1 MDIFQPILSVNK
13 LSLTSSKGILFKDI
27 SFELFQGEVL
37 AIMGPSGIGKSML
50 SKAIAGFLPSN
61 IITQGSIE
69 LNGNDISQ
77 LSMLHRAKHQR
88 PGVIFQDALR
98 ALNPLASIEKH
109 LCLALTGNKIHLNK
123 VNKDIIVSLLERLRF
138 TDAETILSKYPNQ
151 LSGGQRQR
159 ICIAIAL
166 LSKANLIIADEPTS
180 GLDPSTESEIL
191 ELLYTR
197 VQQSNNAALLIT
209 HDLSMALKCDKILI
223 ISDSKVVA
231 YGSPS
236 KAIQN
241 SQHPFCQKLLKLLDN
256 SRVLEKFT
264 KVNCFEIIFKQVS
277 VHYYSKPKWFGGKPS
292 IALEQLD
299 LSIKEQDLAIVGP
312 SGAGK
317 STFIELLF
325 GLRRPS
331 SGEIYVCGYKLSKN
345 SSKQS
350 LKMSKHI
357 QLIPQE
363 PQSSLN
369 PFYTV
374 RQVLHEPLNNIGIF
388 HNQNERVEQ
397 VINQVGLDK
406 SFLEYNSYQ
415 LSVGQAQRVAIARA
429 LIVNPNILVADE
441 PTSSLD
447 PVNRQQII
455 DLLISVKKIHRM
467 SLILVT
473 HDLYAAQALC
483 DRILVLDH
491 GKVVEYNTSQNV
503 VNNPKHLI
511 TKSLLNT

>member
-331 SGEIYVCGYKLSKN
+331 SGEIYVCGYKLSK
-345 SSKQS
+345 KF
-350 LKMSKHI
+350 I
-357 QLIPQE
+357 
-363 PQSSLN
+363 
-369 PFYTV
+369 
-374 RQVLHEPLNNIGIF
+374 
-388 HNQNERVEQ
+388 
-397 VINQVGLDK
+397 
-406 SFLEYNSYQ
+406 
-415 LSVGQAQRVAIARA
+415 
-429 LIVNPNILVADE
+429 
-441 PTSSLD
+441 
-447 PVNRQQII
+447 
-455 DLLISVKKIHRM
+455 
-467 SLILVT
+467 
-473 HDLYAAQALC
+473 
-483 DRILVLDH
+483 
-491 GKVVEYNTSQNV
+491 
-503 VNNPKHLI
+503 
-511 TKSLLNT
+511 